1 MDGRA
6 YLEKYIADRL
16 ADGRGRP
23 PAGGR
28 LGFDPA
34 EIRGVAVGLVAAG
47 ALGQEEMDRILA
59 DLERRLARLGLL
71 TRIRVSAS
79 ADVSTVP
86 PPPVAVRQ
94 QMALRQH
101 MAARIARERPP
112 GHDPAASPPKLHSV
126 IPLAGQV
133 IRVDEAAAMLL
144 SLERWSTM
152 FVLRLA
158 WADPGRE
165 LFRDGPRAERAGW
178 RGWDDVGTQYRRC
191 GGTASGDDG
200 LYVEELRFAPG
211 APDEARLLTL
221 STGHDGE
228 TGRLAVAL
236 P

>member
-16 ADGRGRP
+16 PDGQGRP
-23 PAGGR
+23 PVGGR
-28 LGFDPA
+28 PGFDVA

-47 ALGQEEMDRILA
+47 ALGQEEMDRIVA
-59 DLERRLARLGLL
+59 DLEQRLERRGLL
-71 TRIRVSAS
+71 TRIQVSAS
-79 ADVSTVP
+79 ADVSTVS

-101 MAARIARERPP
+101 MAARSAGERPP
-112 GHDPAASPPKLHSV
+112 GHDPAAGPPTLRGV

-133 IRVDEAAAMLL
+133 IRVGGAAAMPL

-158 WADPGRE
+158 WADPGQG
-165 LFRDGPRAERAGW
+165 LFRDGPGTERAGW
-178 RGWDDVGTQYRRC
+178 RGWDDVGTRYRRC
-191 GGTASGDDG
+191 AGTASAGDG

-221 STGHDGE
+221 SSGDDRE
-228 TGRLAVAL
+228 TGRLTIAL
-236 P
+236 G